1 MKHTTILFSLL
12 ASVILCA
19 CNSNN
24 NANTTTLS
32 EDAAKNIALQEVP
45 GATKEHIRLF
55 RQSKDDNIRTYEG
68 TIIYENQKYDFEI
81 DANDGTILEWEM
93 EPVYD

>member
-1 MKHTTILFSLL
+1 MKHRTILFSLFV
-12 ASVILCA
+12 SVLFCA

-24 NANTTTLS
+24 NANKTTLS

-45 GATKEHIRLF
+45 GATKEHIRIF
-55 RQSKDDNIRTYEG
+55 RQSKDDNIRIYEG
-68 TIIYENQKYDFEI
+68 TILYEDHKYDFEI
-81 DANDGTILEWEM
+81 DANDGTILEWDM

>member
-1 MKHTTILFSLL
+1 MKHRTILLSIF

-24 NANTTTLS
+24 TANTTTLT
-32 EDAAKNIALQEVP
+32 EEAAKNIVLQEVP
-45 GATKEHIRLF
+45 GATKEDIRLF
-55 RQSKDDNIRTYEG
+55 RQSTDDGVRTYEG
-68 TIIYENQKYDFEI
+68 TIIYEDHKYDFEI
-81 DANDGTILEWEM
+81 DANDGTILEWDM